1 MKNKMIIIAGPTA
14 SGKSEA
20 GVRLAGRMNGSI
32 ISADSM
38 QVYRGMDIGS
48 AKITK
53 EEMQGIPHE
62 LIDVADPHEEWNV
75 VRFQK
80 EAKEAE
86 ERIRK
91 SGRLP
96 ILVGGTGFYI
106 QALLYDIDFTETRKD
121 FGFRTMLEEKA
132 GREGPES
139 LYRLLQERDPESAA
153 AIHPN
158 NIKRVIR
165 ALEFSRETGEKISDH
180 NKEQKSRPA
189 AYDAVYFVLTMDR
202 DRLYRRIDL
211 RVDRMMEEGLLDEVK
226 RLRKEGFTSHDVSM
240 QGLGYKQ
247 LLQYLDGEGTLED
260 AVSQIKLQT
269 RHFAKRQLTWFR
281 REKNVVWV
289 NRDEFDSAD
298 DMLDA
303 MEKTVREKWKEP

>member
-139 LYRLLQERDPESAA
+139 LYRLIQERDPESAA

-247 LLQYLDGEGTLED
+247 LLRLSSRRGILPSASSPGFAGKRTLYG
-260 AVSQIKLQT
+260 
-269 RHFAKRQLTWFR
+269 
-281 REKNVVWV
+281 
-289 NRDEFDSAD
+289 
-298 DMLDA
+298 
-303 MEKTVREKWKEP
+303 

>member
-303 MEKTVREKWKEP
+303 MEKTVREKWKEA